1 MFILA
6 LVLLIACIAIHFVGK
21 KIDSEETGMKRVFNI
36 AKYLLLAI
44 TLLILFFNCFNIIPS
59 GKTGVVAT
67 FGKIQDEE
75 KSPGLTLI
83 FPWQTLTLVNIQTQ
97 TMYTG
102 EDAEHGG
109 VSMNVLSK
117 DGLEISID
125 QSILF
130 KVFDK
135 DASEILKELGVNY
148 HNIIISFQRSITRDE
163 SVKYTAIELYS
174 TKREEY
180 QSNIFNLMKKALAE
194 RNIELEQVLIR
205 GIGLPASVKNAIEE
219 KINAEQSSQKMA
231 FVLEKERQ
239 EADRKRIEAAGIRDY
254 QKIITEHANNF
265 TIQLKTLETIDH
277 LKDSPNTKFIFFGN
291 KEGQPFM
298 FQ

>member
-1 MFILA
+1 MFITA
-6 LVLLIACIAIHFVGK
+6 LIFLLIYIALHFVNKRIDPDETGVKRGLLIARYV
-21 KIDSEETGMKRVFNI
+21 TLV
-36 AKYLLLAI
+36 LAI
-44 TLLILFFNCFNIIPS
+44 LLIFINCFNIIPS

-83 FPWQTLTLVNIQTQ
+83 FPWQSLTLVNTQTQ
-97 TMYTG
+97 TLYTG
-102 EDAEHGG
+102 EDTEHGG
-109 VSMNVLSK
+109 VSMKVLSK

-135 DASEILKELGVNY
+135 NASEILKNLGVNY

-205 GIGLPASVKNAIEE
+205 GIGLPTSVKNAIEE

-254 QKIITEHANNF
+254 QKIITEHATPF